1 MTKKSPERLAAIC
14 ATIASGIT
22 SYQRAS
28 RMNDIDEDT
37 FWNWVKLSQ
46 KNPADES
53 LRVDYLN
60 ERVPFAIA
68 VHAARRVALH
78 EMRGRM
84 EQKSILGF
92 DEPIFYQG
100 MPTWKPDPRCVG
112 MDEET
117 RDMLGFPKDGLL
129 RDERGNCIQN
139 TIHHE
144 PPIALQLRVAE
155 MAFPRE
161 YRPGTTVESNITHNG
176 VVGIR
181 HAPPTNY
188 NGGPPPVP
196 PAPVPPQLTF
206 APEQPDAELDEMLAL
221 PDDVAEIAELPDEPD
236 EAAPPVDVPVP
247 STPAPMAVSETPKRV
262 PRTAL
267 EADLFAKLEAA
278 RTKPKGAANV

>member
-1 MTKKSPERLAAIC
+1 
-14 ATIASGIT
+14 
-22 SYQRAS
+22 
-28 RMNDIDEDT
+28 
-37 FWNWVKLSQ
+37 
-46 KNPADES
+46 
-53 LRVDYLN
+53 
-60 ERVPFAIA
+60 
-68 VHAARRVALH
+68 
-78 EMRGRM
+78 
-84 EQKSILGF
+84 
-92 DEPIFYQG
+92 
-100 MPTWKPDPRCVG
+100 

-161 YRPGTTVESNITHNG
+161 YRPGTTVDTNITHNG

-221 PDDVAEIAELPDEPD
+221 PDDVAEIAELPDEP
-236 EAAPPVDVPVP
+236 EAAPPVPDEPEASGNVPVP
-247 STPAPMAVSETPKRV
+247 STPAPMAISETPKRV

-278 RTKPKGAANV
+278 RTKPKGTANV